1 METWPVIESLVK
13 WFQSVFAKYTGV
25 ELFWLALGVFA
36 QALFFGRFFVQWIA
50 SEKAKKSVV
59 PITFWYF
66 SISGGVLLLTYAIHI
81 KDPVFIMGQATGIFI
96 YSRNLY
102 LIAKEKRGQ
111 NTNS

>member
-1 METWPVIESLVK
+1 MET
-13 WFQSVFAKYTGV
+13 
-25 ELFWLALGVFA
+25 FWLVLGFFA
-36 QALFFGRFFVQWIA
+36 QTLFFGRFFVQWIA

-59 PITFWYF
+59 PISFWYF
-66 SISGGVLLLTYAIHI
+66 SISGGALLLVYAIYR

-111 NTNS
+111 NTNT